1 MMAQHLP
8 SIVLL
13 FAATVLP
20 AALALYV
27 YRRGRGRGEIL
38 LVLLLLAMSEW
49 ALAYALELVV
59 TSPADRVLW
68 ARAKFAGALAL
79 PPLWIALT
87 LHCTGRAGWLDRR
100 ALAVLAVLPVLML
113 ALVWTSPANGAA
125 SWRSAGPDAGFW
137 IIVACSYGL
146 LLVGSAVLVSSLF
159 GSQSLYRKQSA
170 LLLLAALAPWTA
182 NGLTLMGLTPFA
194 RLDLTPLAFT
204 LTAVALAWAIS
215 RYRLLEIVPVDRGY
229 VIQGMDEGVIVLDPQ
244 NRVVDLNPAAER
256 ILDRTS
262 SEAVGWKISRLVSTR
277 TGWLIDGYSEAAMI
291 GRYRR
296 EGKAYVEVSTGEGPE
311 RRHYGLVLS
320 TLGEAKNRR
329 ANHLLLLRD
338 ITARKLDEDRLDR
351 LAYYDLLTSL
361 PNRRLLHDRLNQA
374 IARARRRKTKVAV
387 LFVDLDHFKHINDTL
402 GHAVGDGLL
411 KEVAGRLA
419 GSLRDIDTVCRLAGD
434 EFVVLLTDIAEVGD
448 VAGAAQRI
456 IDTLC
461 APYAVKDHEL
471 SVTTSTGISVYP
483 SDGQNG
489 AVLLEKADIAMY
501 RAKMLGKNRF
511 EFYKE
516 ELSVDARERLG
527 LEGELKRALEK
538 GEFRVHYQPIVS
550 MHSSKAF
557 GIEALVRWEHPER
570 GLLLPQEFL
579 PVADEGGLIV
589 PLGLSVLEASCAQA
603 IRWHERRNPD
613 SPLAVC
619 VNLSA
624 TQLNHPDL
632 VRDVRRIL
640 QQTGLEARDLM
651 LEIGEGAI
659 MEDVWSASAILERL
673 KSLGVR
679 LVVDDFGTGYS
690 RLFDLTRLPVDFLKI
705 DRSVVGGL
713 EEDRGKMTMA
723 AATVALAHA
732 LGLRVIATGV
742 ETPRQ
747 LAHLRGLG
755 CDLVQGHYLGEA
767 LPPDEA
773 TRSISFID
781 SYFP

>member
-1 MMAQHLP
+1 MRAQLLP
-8 SIVLL
+8 SIFLL
-13 FAATVLP
+13 LASTVLP

-27 YRRGRGRGEIL
+27 YRRVSGRGVLL
-38 LVLLLLAMSEW
+38 LVVLLLAMSEW
-49 ALAYALELVV
+49 ALTYALELVV
-59 TSPADRVLW
+59 TAPADNFW
-68 ARAKFAGALAL
+68 ARAKFLGALAL
-79 PPLWIALT
+79 PPLWVGLT
-87 LHCTGRAGWLDRR
+87 LYSTGRAGWLDRR
-100 ALAVLAVLPVLML
+100 TLAVLVVLPVLML
-113 ALVWTSPANGAA
+113 GLVWTGPASGAA
-125 SWRSAGPDAGFW
+125 RGFAGPEAW
-137 IIVACSYGL
+137 VTVACSYGM
-146 LLVGSAVLVSSLF
+146 LLVGAAVLVSSLF
-159 GSQSLYRKQSA
+159 GAQPLYRKQSA

-182 NGLTLMGLTPFA
+182 NALNLMEPAPLT
-194 RLDLTPLAFT
+194 RLDLTPFAFS
-204 LTAVALAWAIS
+204 LTAAALAWAIL
-215 RYRLLEIVPVDRGY
+215 RYRLLEIVPVDRSY
-229 VIQGMDEGVIVLDPQ
+229 VVQGMEDGVIVLDPQ

-256 ILDRTS
+256 ILGKAS
-262 SEAVGWKISRLVSTR
+262 SEAVGSKISRLVSSR
-277 TGWLIDGYSEAAMI
+277 TGWLIDGYSEAALT
-291 GRYRR
+291 GRCRR

-311 RRHYGLVLS
+311 RRYYGLVLS
-320 TLGEAKNRR
+320 TLGEARSQHANR
-329 ANHLLLLRD
+329 LLLLRD
-338 ITARKLDEDRLDR
+338 ITTRKLDEDRLDR
-351 LAYYDLLTSL
+351 LAYYDLLTNL

-374 IARARRRKTKVAV
+374 IAGARRKKTRAAV

-402 GHAVGDGLL
+402 GHDVGDGLL
-411 KEVAGRLA
+411 REVADRLV
-419 GSLRDIDTVCRLAGD
+419 GCSRDVDTVCRLAGD

-461 APYAVKDHEL
+461 GPYVVKDHDL
-471 SVTTSTGISVYP
+471 SVTTSMGISVYP
-483 SDGQNG
+483 ADGQNG

-527 LEGELKRALEK
+527 LEGELRRALER

-550 MHSSKAF
+550 METGKAF

-570 GLLLPQEFL
+570 GLLFPEEFI
-579 PVADEGGLIV
+579 PVADESGLIV
-589 PLGLSVLEASCAQA
+589 ALGLSVLEESCAQS
-603 IRWHERRNPD
+603 IKWCERRGPD

-624 TQLNHPDL
+624 TQINHPNL
-632 VRDVRRIL
+632 VRDVKRIL
-640 QQTGLEARDLM
+640 QETGLEARNLM

-659 MEDVWSASAILERL
+659 VEDVWSASSILERL
-673 KSLGVR
+673 KGLGVR

-690 RLFDLTRLPVDFLKI
+690 RLFDLNRLPVDFLKI

-713 EEDRGKMTMA
+713 EDDRDKMTMA
-723 AATVALAHA
+723 AATVALGHA
-732 LGLRVIATGV
+732 LGLGVIAEGV

-767 LPPDEA
+767 LPPGDA
-773 TRSISFID
+773 TRTISFID